1 VRTRLLLVVAAAAGM
16 VVLAGGAAYIYYF
29 SGLRSAPAKLGLST
43 NPVASPTATTSPVA
57 TPTSV
62 ASLTGNWTVTSGSV
76 AGYRIKELFVGQASK
91 HEAVARTSTVT
102 GRLTAGGD
110 SSGYRVSALSFT
122 ADLSSLHSVDSV
134 AGRDVTQ
141 RDGVVNRQ
149 LDVQQFPNASFTA
162 TSASV
167 PGGIASQPVDVTVT
181 GKLTIHGVTRD
192 VTIKAKAQLVG
203 GKAEIAGGFSITMTD
218 YGVSPPQVPFVTVD
232 PTLLI
237 EFDIF
242 LTKAG

>member
-1 VRTRLLLVVAAAAGM
+1 M
-16 VVLAGGAAYIYYF
+16 VVLAGGAAYLYYF
-29 SGLRSAPAKLGLST
+29 SGLRSAPAQLGLSAT
-43 NPVASPTATTSPVA
+43 PQATPTATTSPVA
-57 TPTSV
+57 TPTSS
-62 ASLTGNWTVTSGSV
+62 ASLTGSWTVTSGSV
-76 AGYRIKELFVGQASK
+76 AGYRIKELFVGQVSK

-102 GRLTAGGD
+102 GGLTASGD
-110 SSGYRVSALSFT
+110 ANGYSVSALTFT

-149 LDVQQFPNASFTA
+149 LDVQQFPTASFTA
-162 TSASV
+162 TTASV
-167 PGGIASQPVDVTVT
+167 PPAITSGPVDVTVT
-181 GKLTIHGVTRD
+181 GKLTIHGVTKD
-192 VTIKAKAQLVG
+192 VTIKARAQLVG
-203 GKAEIAGGFSITMTD
+203 GKAEIAGSVSITMTD

-242 LTKAG
+242 LTRAG